1 MIVVSDHAL
10 GRWAEHHPGTF
21 APALRYAVAH
31 GTLIPRPIGDQLTGR
46 QPARGPDAG
55 TYSLAPDRRGLFVLA
70 ADRCAI
76 RVITYLRLS
85 DAAVAWC
92 LAEFPIVEEAGAWR
106 ETVTPPRTVPG
117 AMLAVL
123 GGSATE
129 ADAELLTR
137 SPVEVRAL
145 VAEWTRTLRQ
155 IEHEAG
161 MAIQQEEQARA
172 RLKQERREAEQRRI
186 AEETRVV
193 LARRRAG

>member
-1 MIVVSDHAL
+1 MILVSDHAL

-31 GTLIPRPIGDQLTGR
+31 GTLIPRSIGDQLTGR

-85 DAAVAWC
+85 DTAVAWC

-106 ETVTPPRTVPG
+106 EPVAPPRTVRG
-117 AMLAVL
+117 AMRAVL
-123 GGSATE
+123 AGSATE

-155 IEHEAG
+155 LEHEAG
-161 MAIQQEEQARA
+161 MAIQQEEQTRA
-172 RLKQERREAEQRRI
+172 RLKQEREAEQRRI
-186 AEETRVV
+186 AEETRAV
-193 LARRRAG
+193 LERRRAG